1 MTCRQP
7 VRSRI
12 LAWLGPW
19 TLEDR
24 QLLRGWCLSGAGPA
38 QYGWYLRSVA
48 GECRWLGRDEQEV
61 LQRLSEQRRLR
72 ALEVTQ

>member
-1 MTCRQP
+1 MSRRQP

-19 TLEDR
+19 ALEDR
-24 QLLRGWCLSGAGPA
+24 QLLRGWCLSGAGSA
-38 QYGWYLRSVA
+38 RYGWYLRTVA
-48 GECRWLGRDEQEV
+48 GECRWLGCNEQDV
-61 LQRLSEQRRLR
+61 LQTVREERRLR